1 MQVSIH
7 AHQVA
12 LSPGLSRYLQEQLV
26 EPLQRIWNPE
36 SARLEVHLSDLRGG
50 DKAGIDQECRC
61 TLRMPDGPQLVIT
74 EVSEEMRRSIHQ
86 ARRRLLRRVRG
97 WLSRRSLAQ
106 RRPRKQF
113 LARMEHATAPRHPR
127 HAPLPDAL
135 RVAPEAGGEE
145 TPLA

>member
-7 AHQVA
+7 AHQVT
-12 LSPGLSRYLQEQLV
+12 LSPSLKRFVQEQLV
-26 EPLQRIWNPE
+26 EPLQRIWDPE
-36 SARLEVHLSDLRGG
+36 SARLEVHLNDLRGG
-50 DKAGIDQECRC
+50 DKAGVDQECRC

-74 EVSEEMRRSIHQ
+74 EVTEEMRRSIHQ

-97 WLSRRSLAQ
+97 WVGRRSLAV

-113 LARMEHATAPRHPR
+113 LARMELATMPRTPR

-135 RVAPEAGGEE
+135 RVRPDEGGE
-145 TPLA
+145 A